1 MGMGVLYRAAMQTIA
16 EAVAA
21 ALADWERPP
30 VVERAVLGTDDPT
43 EIDHLISAI
52 SRAALGAEIVACV
65 FYESGV
71 GCVFGL
77 ELADDRQAVVK
88 VHPVGV
94 TRPQLRTVADA
105 QRHLADAGFP
115 CPLPLA
121 DPVSIGRT
129 WATFEKLVARDSHR
143 DGHDPVVRRAMART
157 LWALVDTARPFAV
170 SHDLGRDLL
179 RELPPDQLWPE
190 PHDARF
196 DFERT
201 AGGAEWI
208 DTIAKHARE
217 HLAEATGEVVV
228 GHSDWSVKNFAFS
241 GDRVAAVY
249 DWDSLAVDFEPV
261 FVGEAVHAFPATWYI
276 ETAVAPTPEEAGA
289 FVAEYEW
296 ARGRPFTAAEME
308 TVRAAA
314 DYAMAYSAR
323 CAHSDDPEGAFIG
336 PGTTRDLLARHGR
349 VLP

>member
-16 EAVAA
+16 EAIAA
-21 ALADWERPP
+21 DLADRGRPP
-30 VVERAVLGTDDPT
+30 AVERAVLGTDDPT
-43 EIDHLISAI
+43 EIERLVRAV
-52 SRAALGAEIVACV
+52 SREALRAEIVGCV
-65 FYESGV
+65 FYEGGV

-88 VHPVGV
+88 VHPAGV
-94 TRPQLRTVADA
+94 TQRRLRAVGDVQL
-105 QRHLADAGFP
+105 HLARAGFP
-115 CPLPLA
+115 CPRPLA

-129 WATFEKLVARDSHR
+129 WATFEELVARGSHR
-143 DGHDPVVRRAMART
+143 DGHEPVVRRAMART
-157 LWALVDTARPFAV
+157 LWSLVDTARQFAAAG
-170 SHDLGRDLL
+170 DLGRDLL
-179 RELPPDQLWPE
+179 RALPPGRLWPE

-201 AGGAEWI
+201 ARGAEWI
-208 DTIAKHARE
+208 DDIARSARE
-217 HLAEATGEVVV
+217 RLADAAGETVV
-228 GHSDWSVKNFAFS
+228 GHSDWSVKHFAFA
-241 GDRVAAVY
+241 GDRVAVVY
-249 DWDSLAVDFEPV
+249 DWDSLAVDVEPV

-276 ETAVAPTPEEAGA
+276 ETAIAPTPEEAAA
-289 FVAEYEW
+289 FVLEYES
-296 ARGRPFTAAEME
+296 ARGSSFTAAEME

-323 CAHSDDPEGAFIG
+323 CAHSDDPEGALVG

>member
-16 EAVAA
+16 EAIAA

-52 SRAALGAEIVACV
+52 SRAALGAEIVACA
-65 FYESGV
+65 FYEGGV

-88 VHPVGV
+88 VHPAGV
-94 TRPQLRTVADA
+94 SRSRLLAVADV
-105 QRHLADAGFP
+105 QRPLANAGFP

-129 WATFEKLVARDSHR
+129 WATFEELIARESHR
-143 DGHDPVVRRAMART
+143 DGHEPAVRRAMART
-157 LWALVDTARPFAV
+157 LWALVDTARTFAV
-170 SHDLGRDLL
+170 AHDLGRDLL

-208 DTIAKHARE
+208 DTIAKRARE
-217 HLAEATGEVVV
+217 RLAEAAGEVVV

-241 GDRVAAVY
+241 GDRVTAVY

-276 ETAVAPTPEEAGA
+276 ETAVAPTPEEAAA
-289 FVAEYEW
+289 FVREYES